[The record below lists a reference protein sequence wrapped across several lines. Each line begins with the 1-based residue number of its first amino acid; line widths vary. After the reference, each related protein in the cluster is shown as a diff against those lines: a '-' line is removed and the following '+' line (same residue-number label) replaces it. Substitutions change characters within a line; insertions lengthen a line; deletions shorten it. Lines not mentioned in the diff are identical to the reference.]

1 MTRAIKVNGTSGT
14 TGVRRDRAGQS
25 APAASGAVPD
35 LSRRAFL
42 TASLATGGGL
52 MLALSVPAAVQARTR
67 RPVGGAAG
75 ANGGDAS
82 GARGA
87 ADTSLTAF
95 IRIAPD
101 GTVTIMAKNPELGQG
116 IKTSLPMIIAD
127 ELDVPWESVRTETA
141 PLDPAAF
148 GPQFSYGSFSTPL
161 NWDPM
166 RRAGA
171 AGRQMLLAAAA
182 HAFRVPVSECETAAG
197 VVHHRSSGRSLGYG
211 ALVGRAA
218 RLPVPDLASVPLKDP
233 RDYHIIGKPTPQA
246 DAARVLAGE
255 PLFGIDQ
262 SVPGMLYAVYEKAP
276 VFGARV
282 LSANLDA
289 VRALPGIR
297 DAFILHGEPA
307 AAAIAHRGLVDGVAI
322 VADRWHQA
330 NKALQRLQVQ
340 WAESPAATQSTA
352 AFERQSDEFA
362 RHAPQEVLREDGDV
376 DKAFYGAAK
385 VVEATYAY
393 PFLAHVDMEPQNC
406 TAYAR
411 PDGTVEVWAPTQ
423 DPGSARR
430 LIASTLGIDPSRI
443 TMHMTRVGGGFG
455 RRGDNDFAAEAAA
468 ISWQM
473 RKPVKLL
480 WNRRQDIQHDSYRP
494 AGFHHFRGGLSAQG
508 KLVAFSDHFVSF
520 AHGGKVALCADLP
533 TDIPPAAFVPNLR
546 YGQSLIEL
554 GQPTGHLRNPGYNGL
569 AFAFESFINELADA
583 AGRDAL
589 EFRLDLFG
597 APREVGTAQSVLGIH
612 VPPFDT
618 ERVRGVLQLV
628 AEKSAWGRTPLPKG
642 TGMGLAFCYSHF
654 GYAAEVVKASVN
666 EQGIPRIHKVWVA
679 ADIGR
684 QIVNPSGAYHQA
696 QGAVLDGLGVALHE
710 ALTIENGAVVNANFN
725 SFCPMRMHEAP
736 QVEVHFRLTD
746 HAPTGLGEPTLP
758 PALPAL
764 TAALFAA
771 SGKRIR
777 RLPINPREL
786 AA

>member
-1 MTRAIKVNGTSGT
+1 MTRITAESMQGARGPGAKRHSLATL
-14 TGVRRDRAGQS
+14 
-25 APAASGAVPD
+25 APQPN

-42 TASLATGGGL
+42 TAGLATGGGL
-52 MLALSVPAAVQARTR
+52 MLALSLPKPVEAR
-67 RPVGGAAG
+67 G
-75 ANGGDAS
+75 S
-82 GARGA
+82 GPGVRGA
-87 ADTSLTAF
+87 AAASAADTADAQVTAF

-101 GTVTIMAKNPELGQG
+101 GIVTIMAKNPELGQG
-116 IKTSLPMIIAD
+116 VKTSLPMIIAD
-127 ELDVPWESVRTETA
+127 ELDVAWENVRTQTA

-148 GPQFSYGSFSTPL
+148 GPQFSYGSFSTPF
-161 NWDPM
+161 NWDPL

-182 HAFRVPVSECETAAG
+182 HSWGVAMTECETAAG
-197 VVHHRSSGRSLGYG
+197 VVHHRPSGRSLTYG
-211 ALVGRAA
+211 ELAHQAA
-218 RLPVPDLASVPLKDP
+218 RLQPPDLASVPLKDP
-233 RDYHIIGKPTPQA
+233 KDYHIIGKPTPQV
-246 DAARVLAGE
+246 DAARILAGE
-255 PLFGIDQ
+255 PVFGIDQ

-282 LSANLDA
+282 ASTNLEA
-289 VRALPGIR
+289 IKALPGVR
-297 DAFILHGEPA
+297 DAFILRGEPA
-307 AAAIAHRGLVDGVAI
+307 EVAVVNRGLVDGVAI

-330 NKALQRLQVQ
+330 NKALQQLQVQ
-340 WAESPAATQSTA
+340 WAASPADAQSTA
-352 AFERQSDEFA
+352 AFERQSTEFA
-362 RHAPQEVLREDGDV
+362 RQAPQQILRRDGDV

-385 VVEATYAY
+385 IIEATYAY
-393 PFLAHVDMEPQNC
+393 PFLAHVDMEPQNS

-411 PDGTVEVWAPTQ
+411 PDGTLEIWSPTQ
-423 DPGSARR
+423 DPGGVRR
-430 LIASTLGIDPSRI
+430 LVASTLRIDPSRI
-443 TMHMTRVGGGFG
+443 TVHMTRVGGGFG

-468 ISWQM
+468 ISWQI

-494 AGFHHFRGGLSAQG
+494 AGFHHFRGGLDTQG
-508 KLVAFSDHFVSF
+508 KLVAFSDHFVTFS
-520 AHGGKVALCADLP
+520 HNGKVALCADLP
-533 TDIPPAAFVPNLR
+533 TDIPPAAFVPNLQ
-546 YGQSLIEL
+546 YAQSLIPL

-569 AFAFESFINELADA
+569 AFAFESFLNELADA

-597 APREVGTAQSVLGIH
+597 APRRVGNPLAIMGMHI
-612 VPPFDT
+612 PAFDT

-666 EQGIPRIHKVWVA
+666 EDGTPRIHKVWVA

-684 QIVNPSGAYHQA
+684 QIVNPSGAYNQA

-710 ALTIENGAVVNANFN
+710 ALTIRNGAVVNTNFN
-725 SFCPMRMHEAP
+725 TFCPMRMHEAP
-736 QVEVHFRLTD
+736 QVEVHFRMTD
-746 HAPTGLGEPTLP
+746 NAPTGLGEPTLP

-764 TAALFAA
+764 TAALYAA
-771 SGKRIR
+771 TGRRIR
-777 RLPINPREL
+777 RLPIDPKQL

>member
-1 MTRAIKVNGTSGT
+1 MTRAIMVNGTSDTDGACGSEPAT
-14 TGVRRDRAGQS
+14 S
-25 APAASGAVPD
+25 AAAAAPPD

-42 TASLATGGGL
+42 TAGLATGGGL
-52 MLALSVPAAVQARTR
+52 MLALSLPLEARGERSPGGASGAAT
-67 RPVGGAAG
+67 GAAG
-75 ANGGDAS
+75 VPA
-82 GARGA
+82 
-87 ADTSLTAF
+87 TQLTAF
-95 IRIAPD
+95 IRIAAD

-116 IKTSLPMIIAD
+116 IATSLPMIIAD
-127 ELDVPWESVRTETA
+127 ELDVAWENVRVETA

-148 GPQFSYGSFSTPL
+148 GPQFSYGSFSTPI
-161 NWDPM
+161 NWDPL

-171 AGRQMLLAAAA
+171 AGRQMLLSAAA
-182 HAFRVPVSECETAAG
+182 HTWGVAVSECDTAAG
-197 VVHHRSSGRSLGYG
+197 VVRHRSSGRALRYG
-211 ALVGRAA
+211 ALAKRAA

-233 RDYHIIGKPTPQA
+233 KDYHIIGKPTPQV

-282 LSANLDA
+282 VSANLDTI
-289 VRALPGIR
+289 RALPGVR
-297 DAFILHGEPA
+297 DAFIVHGESA
-307 AAAIAHRGLVDGVAI
+307 AAAIDNRGLVDGVAI

-330 NKALQRLQVQ
+330 NRALQQLQVQ
-340 WAESPAATQSTA
+340 WADSPSGAQSTA
-352 AFERQSDEFA
+352 GFERQSDEFA
-362 RHAPQEVLREDGDV
+362 RQAPQQVLRDDGDV

-385 VVEATYAY
+385 IIEATYTY
-393 PFLAHVDMEPQNC
+393 PFLAHVNMEPQNC
-406 TAYAR
+406 TAYAKS
-411 PDGTVEVWAPTQ
+411 DGTVEVWAPTQ
-423 DPGSARR
+423 DPGRARE
-430 LIASTLGIDPSRI
+430 LIAHTLGIDTSRI
-443 TMHMTRVGGGFG
+443 TVHMTRVGGGFG

-468 ISWQM
+468 ISWQI

-494 AGFHHFRGGLSAQG
+494 GGFHHFRGGLDAHG
-508 KLVAFSDHFVSF
+508 RLVAFSDHFVSF
-520 AHGGKVALCADLP
+520 SHGSKVALCADLP
-533 TDIPPAAFVPNLR
+533 TDIPPAGFLPNLR

-597 APREVGTAQSVLGIH
+597 PPRRFGTPRPVLGIH
-612 VPPFDT
+612 IPPFDI

-666 EQGIPRIHKVWVA
+666 EQGVPRIHKVWVA

-684 QIVNPSGAYHQA
+684 QIVNPSGAYNQA

-710 ALTIENGAVVNANFN
+710 ALTIENGAIVNANFN
-725 SFCPMRMHEAP
+725 TFCPMRMHEAP

-771 SGKRIR
+771 TGKRIR
-777 RLPINPREL
+777 RLPIDPKQL
-786 AA
+786 AT